1 MKVHE
6 ECSAVAKQEQKASI
20 CCNGQHPI
28 VQDAAAQDDY
38 IQRQIAMRLAEEV
51 RNTISRCNIS
61 VLRKQV
67 QSGDYQINPLE
78 IAAAMLLR
86 CDCQ

>member
-1 MKVHE
+1 MRVHE
-6 ECSAVAKQEQKASI
+6 DCSAVAKQEQKASI
-20 CCNGQHPI
+20 CLNGQHPI
-28 VQDAAAQDDY
+28 VQDVAAQDSY

-51 RNTISRCNIS
+51 RNTIRRRNIS

-78 IAAAMLLR
+78 IASAMLLR
-86 CDCQ
+86 SDCQ